1 MRWTYFN
8 TKSGTYDEL
17 ILGEGTVEVLSGAEA
32 PDRAD
37 VNGAVVK
44 REVHDIDND
53 IRYLHSIKEP
63 QGKRNGILIAGLLAA
78 VVAGLWLV
86 QGIRFGGK
94 APSKQAV
101 WRREKKKVIS
111 AFSSSADNRYGI
123 LFNTLEAQLL
133 SQGLDKE
140 HIKLATLQKAFGE
153 EQGKQLH
160 GLLERC
166 QMAEYALGAV
176 GDDQWFVDEFK
187 TVWEW
192 M

>member
-1 MRWTYFN
+1 M
-8 TKSGTYDEL
+8 
-17 ILGEGTVEVLSGAEA
+17 
-32 PDRAD
+32 
-37 VNGAVVK
+37 
-44 REVHDIDND
+44 
-53 IRYLHSIKEP
+53 
-63 QGKRNGILIAGLLAA
+63 
-78 VVAGLWLV
+78 VAGLWGM

-101 WRREKKKVIS
+101 WQREKKKVMA
-111 AFSSSADNRYGI
+111 AFSSGADNRYGI

-140 HIKLATLQKAFGE
+140 HIKLATLGQTFGE
-153 EQGKQLH
+153 DRGAQLH

-166 QMAEYALGAV
+166 QMAEYAPGAV
-176 GDDQWFVDEFK
+176 RDDQWFIDEFK